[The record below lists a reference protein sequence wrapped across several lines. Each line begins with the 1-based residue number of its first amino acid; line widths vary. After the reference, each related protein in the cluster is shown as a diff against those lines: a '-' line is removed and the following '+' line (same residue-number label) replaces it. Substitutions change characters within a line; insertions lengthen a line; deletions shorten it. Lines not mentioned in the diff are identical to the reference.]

1 MIITDPQ
8 DTLLMAQVRANRLHG
23 EAAAERFSAS
33 TAKRRRAVAE
43 LLRRAANRLD
53 PAPLAVAERYFSPS

>member
-1 MIITDPQ
+1 MIISDPH
-8 DTLLMAQVRANRLHG
+8 DTLLMARERADRLHA

-33 TAKRRRAVAE
+33 ATKRRRAAAA

-53 PAPLAVAERYFSPS
+53 PAPLATTATSQ